1 MDNFR
6 LHGKKP
12 YKVVTLHGGPGALGE
27 LYHLSDK
34 LAKKFGVI
42 EFLQTKDKIDDLI
55 NDLKE
60 VIINNSDTA
69 VSVLGYSWGAWL
81 GIFFTAKY
89 PKLVD
94 KLILVSS
101 GPFKEKYSKEIM
113 DTRISRMN
121 DQTKGKFYRLIEC
134 FETNKSLD
142 KRKFNEFIE
151 IINKVDSYK
160 PIKTVN
166 DLDFHYD
173 LYQNI
178 WSEAAQLRKN
188 NKLIEALKKIKSPI
202 KVIHGKYDPHPTR
215 GVIEPLKEIKKD
227 FDCLLLKKCGHSPW
241 QEKYARDMFYENL
254 FEMIK

>member
-1 MDNFR
+1 MDNLR

-34 LAKKFGVI
+34 IAKKFGVI
-42 EFLQTKDKIDDLI
+42 EFLQIKENISDLI
-55 NDLKE
+55 KDLKE
-60 VIINNSDTA
+60 VIINNSDKS
-69 VSVLGYSWGAWL
+69 VSVLGFSWGAWL

-89 PKLVD
+89 PKLVN

-101 GPFKEKYSKEIM
+101 GPFKEKYRKEIINK
-113 DTRISRMN
+113 RISRMN
-121 DQTKGKFYRLIEC
+121 NHTKNKFYRLIEGL
-134 FETNKSLD
+134 ESNKSLD
-142 KRKFNEFIE
+142 KREFNEFIE

-160 PIKTVN
+160 IIRADN
-166 DLDFHYD
+166 ELDFHYD
-173 LYQNI
+173 LYQKI
-178 WSEAAQLRKN
+178 WLEAAQLRKN
-188 NKLIEALKKIKSPI
+188 NKLIEELKKIKCPI

-241 QEKYARDMFYENL
+241 QEKYARDIFFKKL